1 MRRPERRNCIAALAP
16 WNQDGLR
23 YSRSCCYEVV
33 CASLMSASASVVA
46 VLLADFE
53 SAFGG
58 SAWMDLP
65 RLSLLEPVPAGQV
78 APAAGGAPVMSA
90 FMHANGTLRL

>member
-1 MRRPERRNCIAALAP
+1 MRRREGGNCIAALAP
-16 WNQDGLR
+16 GNQDGLR
-23 YSRSCCYEVV
+23 CGRPCCYEVV
-33 CASLMSASASVVA
+33 CASLMSASVVA

-53 SAFGG
+53 SAFGA

-78 APAAGGAPVMSA
+78 APVAGAAPVMSA